1 MKYYVV
7 WQGRKPG
14 IYKSWEECKEQVEG
28 FSGAKYKSFETLE
41 QAKEAFAKG
50 YENYWGKKNKR
61 QDHGI
66 TRGIAV
72 DAACSGNPGIMEY
85 RGVDLSSG
93 KVIFHAGPFMDA
105 TNNIGE
111 FLAIVHALAWLKKK
125 GLKLPVYSDSLIAI
139 SWVQNKKCKTQLE
152 RTEKNKEV
160 FSLIERAENWLN
172 NNEIEVPLIKW
183 DTKKWGEIPA
193 DFGRK

>member
-7 WQGRKPG
+7 WHGRRPG
-14 IYKSWEECKEQVEG
+14 IYNSWEECKEQVEG

-41 QAKEAFAKG
+41 QAKEALEKG
-50 YENYWGKKNKR
+50 YEAFWGKKNKK

-85 RGVDLSSG
+85 RGVDLASG
-93 KVIFHAGPFMDA
+93 KVVFHAGPFMDA

-111 FLAIVHALAWLKKK
+111 FLAIVHALAWLKKQ
-125 GLKLPVYSDSLIAI
+125 GLKLPVYSDSMIAI
-139 SWVQNKKCKTQLE
+139 SWVKNKKCKTQLE

-160 FSLIERAENWLN
+160 FSLIERAENWLK
-172 NNEIEVPLIKW
+172 NNEIDIPIIKW